1 MAKRLKRASKQPV
14 RTGLS
19 VAELWGGPDR
29 GLIWCWERGRQKRV
43 EDPELAKRAEAGE
56 LVPLA
61 WQRDSLLYAA
71 TWQGL
76 RGEELDLPSEGEP
89 GDLVMTCTKTGK
101 PSRIRFR
108 RGTGATADEDE

>member
-1 MAKRLKRASKQPV
+1 MSKKLTRPLKQTV

-29 GLIWCWERGRQKRV
+29 GLICCWERGRQKRN
-43 EDPELAKRAEAGE
+43 EEPDLAKRAEAGE

-61 WQRDSLLYAA
+61 WQRDSLLYLA

-76 RGEELDLPSEGEP
+76 RGEALNLPLDGELTL
-89 GDLVMTCTKTGK
+89 TCTKTNK
-101 PSRIRFR
+101 PTKVRFE
-108 RGTGATADEDE
+108 RGTGAADDE